1 MSPEMDGDFRMMRIV
16 AAGIVVALAASP
28 CLAANAKI
36 DAAVKTF
43 QSVGADPAKLKVFCE
58 MQKAMD
64 AAGEKEDAAADAK
77 IDGYM
82 QQLGSAFQAAW
93 NAGNDLEENSP
104 DGKTLDA
111 AIDALAS
118 KCH

>member
-1 MSPEMDGDFRMMRIV
+1 MMRIV

-28 CLAANAKI
+28 ALAANPKV

-43 QSVGADPAKLKVFCE
+43 QAVGADPGKLKIFCE

-64 AAGEKEDAAADAK
+64 AAGEKEDAASDAK

-82 QQLGSAFQAAW
+82 QQLGNDFQTAW

-111 AIDALAS
+111 AIDALSS